1 MSAPTIELGIAL
13 GVPEAGDFIIG
24 DATRGVIGSTE
35 FTIASGYTTVTGDA
49 YSISIRRGRFSRL
62 WDSFDA
68 GSSTVSVWNHDRAY
82 DPSYLLSPYSG
93 YIVPGRGLRVK
104 AGDVAI
110 WTGFVDDIDL
120 SYEVSGQ
127 SAAMFKATDALGVL
141 GQMQF
146 DAWTSSGVNA
156 ATKLTAICDRPE
168 VAWTSALRE
177 FDEGVEL
184 LQSDS
189 VSWGSNVKNYAD
201 LIARSDLGYLFASA
215 DGVLTFRNRLA
226 TSGVAAACSFAD
238 VDGTFPA
245 PMFTEDG
252 DPILDED
259 GDPITAEVDNI
270 GYSRIEATIGSE
282 LLFARVGVDREGGT
296 NQTAT
301 VADLAAW
308 QLKYGPP
315 RSLSITGLL
324 LDSDAQSLA
333 LAEFILKLYD
343 TPRYRVSEIDVDL
356 HGLSA
361 SQQSTVLALDI
372 ASVVEIEFTPNRVGD
387 PIHQHLVVQGLA
399 HDISVDRHT
408 VTLSLI
414 DAPLPYF
421 RIGDAIYGVIGNTT
435 YLIGF

>member
-1 MSAPTIELGIAL
+1 VSAPTIELGIAL

-24 DATRGVIGSTE
+24 DATRGLIGSTE

-93 YIVPGRGLRVK
+93 YIVPGRALRVQ
-104 AGDVAI
+104 AGDFPI

-127 SAAMFKATDALGVL
+127 SAAMFKATDVLGVL

-146 DAWTSSGVNA
+146 DAWTSSGVDA
-156 ATKLTAICDRPE
+156 ATKLTEICDRSE

-177 FDEGVEL
+177 FDSGVEL

-226 TSGVAAACSFAD
+226 TSGVATACSFSDAG
-238 VDGTFPA
+238 GTFDA
-245 PMFTEDG
+245 PLYDDSNELLYDNSG
-252 DPILDED
+252 DVLT
-259 GDPITAEVDNI
+259 GAVDSI
-270 GYSRIEATIGSE
+270 GFSNIEATIGSE

-308 QLKYGPP
+308 QLEYGPP

-324 LDSDAQSLA
+324 LASDAQSLA

-361 SQQSTVLALDI
+361 LQQSAVLALDI
-372 ASVVEIEFTPNRVGD
+372 ASVVEVEFQPNRVGD

-421 RIGDAIYGVIGNTT
+421 RIGDAIYGVIGGEYT
-435 YLIGF
+435 IGF